1 MPCGSRG
8 TRWGSGYDTDRV
20 SEGRLQ
26 IQFQRSGGVTGIP
39 IEKTV
44 DTGELPPAE
53 AEELGRLVDRADLP
67 SMARREGGP
76 PGGRPDRFQY
86 DLAVTVGDRRYQVT
100 VHEPDIPDNM
110 KPLIDRLNDLA
121 RRR

>member
-1 MPCGSRG
+1 VA
-8 TRWGSGYDTDRV
+8 DDRLHI
-20 SEGRLQ
+20 E
-26 IQFQRSGGVTGIP
+26 FQRSGGVTGIP
-39 IEKTV
+39 LEKTV

-53 AEELGRLVDRADLP
+53 AEELGRLVDRADLE
-67 SMARREGGP
+67 SMARRSGGP

-86 DLAVTVGDRRYQVT
+86 DLAVTMGDRRYQVT
-100 VHEPDIPDNM
+100 VHEPDIPDNV

>member
-1 MPCGSRG
+1 MTDPG
-8 TRWGSGYDTDRV
+8 TTSA
-20 SEGRLQ
+20 LPMKA
-26 IQFQRSGGVTGIP
+26 IP
-39 IEKTV
+39 
-44 DTGELPPAE
+44 GEE
-53 AEELGRLVDRADLP
+53 QADLDDP
-67 SMARREGGP
+67 VMARLPTMAQRQGGP

-100 VHEPDIPDNM
+100 VHEPDIPDNL

>member
-1 MPCGSRG
+1 M
-8 TRWGSGYDTDRV
+8 TDD
-20 SEGRLQ
+20 RLQ
-26 IQFQRSGGVTGIP
+26 IEFQRSGGVTGIP

-44 DTGELPPAE
+44 DAGELPPAE
-53 AEELGRLVDRADLP
+53 AEELCRLVDRADLP
-67 SMARREGGP
+67 SMAQRAGGP

-86 DLAVTVGDRRYQVT
+86 DLAVTMGDRQYRVT
-100 VHEPDIPDNM
+100 VHEPDIPANM